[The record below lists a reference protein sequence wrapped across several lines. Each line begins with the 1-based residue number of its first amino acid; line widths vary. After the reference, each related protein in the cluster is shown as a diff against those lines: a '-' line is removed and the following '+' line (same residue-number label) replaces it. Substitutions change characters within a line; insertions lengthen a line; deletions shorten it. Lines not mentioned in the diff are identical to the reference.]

1 MPTRYRTLISDSA
14 RWEGFAFRAD
24 DILICTPAKCGTT
37 WMQMICALLVF
48 QSTNFD
54 SSLDRISPWLDML
67 TRERDDV
74 IADLDAQTHRR
85 FIKTHTPF
93 DGLPYD
99 KRVTYVVVGRDPRDV
114 ALSWDNHINNMNFE
128 SLLGARAAA
137 VGLEDLAEMFPD
149 GIPERPD
156 SEIDR
161 FWQWVDDPT
170 PPTTNGAGGGL
181 LVTMH
186 HLSTFWAVRE
196 RPNVVLVHYGDL
208 KDDLDPQMRRL
219 ADALGIDI
227 PEALWPQL
235 VDAATFDRM
244 RERAD
249 RIAPDTTHGIWQDNQ
264 QFFHRGTSG
273 QWRSLLDDD
282 GVRRYF
288 ERVSQVAEPD
298 LAAWVHRDPPI
309 AQ

>member
-1 MPTRYRTLISDSA
+1 MS
-14 RWEGFAFRAD
+14 G
-24 DILICTPAKCGTT
+24 
-37 WMQMICALLVF
+37 
-48 QSTNFD
+48 
-54 SSLDRISPWLDML
+54 
-67 TRERDDV
+67 
-74 IADLDAQTHRR
+74 
-85 FIKTHTPF
+85 THTPF